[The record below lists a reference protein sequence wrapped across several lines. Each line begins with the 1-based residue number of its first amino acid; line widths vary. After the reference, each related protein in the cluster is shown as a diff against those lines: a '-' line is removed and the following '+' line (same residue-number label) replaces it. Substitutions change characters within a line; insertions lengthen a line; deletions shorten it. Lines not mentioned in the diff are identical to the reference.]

1 MTKIVAM
8 VLLKKKETKMN
19 EMKELIEMFDTIS
32 EHEEQGCNPQEVAK
46 FVNLTVE
53 EVEEVKKVIYRD
65 IAVSWAM
72 M

>member
-1 MTKIVAM
+1 
-8 VLLKKKETKMN
+8 MN

-32 EHEEQGCNPQEVAK
+32 EHEEQGCNPQEVAS